1 MGGRSLKV
9 TFSPLKN
16 EGYADQ
22 LKDNRAV
29 KKCRKKRFSDYF
41 DFYTN

>member
-9 TFSPLKN
+9 TSPLKS

-29 KKCRKKRFSDYF
+29 KKCRE
-41 DFYTN
+41 